1 LDEKVYIQ
9 SRPTRLFHWSSFIT
23 VTILLISGFYI
34 SRPVDLGDAYGIDIA
49 IFVQTTAGFLQSG
62 IFIAWVYHHLVTGAY
77 RDIRFRRQ
85 DIVDFKG
92 LLKYYFFIEKK
103 PPVHGKYNAG
113 QRLIYSS
120 WFFVFLFMFITGLI
134 LYSVNYGYV
143 LPYPIAI
150 QKVRFYHFLG
160 TLWFLGTVPLHI
172 YLVLTQDPAKL
183 QAMFTGWVR
192 R

>member
-1 LDEKVYIQ
+1 MPQKVYIQ
-9 SRPTRLFHWSSFIT
+9 SRLTRLFHWSSVIT
-23 VTILLISGFYI
+23 VTFLLISGLYI
-34 SRPVDLGDAYGIDIA
+34 SYPVDLGDVYDMDIA
-49 IFVQTTAGFLQSG
+49 VFMQMTAGILQSG
-62 IFIAWVYHHLVTGAY
+62 IFLAWVYHHLVTGAY

-85 DIVDFKG
+85 DAVDFKG
-92 LLKYYFFIEKK
+92 LLKYYFFMEKN

-120 WFFVFLFMFITGLI
+120 WFFIFIFMFITGLI
-134 LYSVNYGYV
+134 LYSSNFGYV
-143 LPYPIAI
+143 LPYPVTI

-172 YLVLTQDPAKL
+172 YLVLTEDPAKL